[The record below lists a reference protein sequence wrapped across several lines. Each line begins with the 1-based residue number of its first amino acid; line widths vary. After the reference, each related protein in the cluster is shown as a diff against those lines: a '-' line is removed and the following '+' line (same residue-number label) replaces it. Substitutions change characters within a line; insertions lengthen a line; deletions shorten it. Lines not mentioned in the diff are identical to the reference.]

1 MDITDF
7 IARKHKGIIFKKHGT
22 ANAKKIPHQKGPQC
36 ASVYKRKLHIRMHIC
51 IYTIYVHRISNYGI

>member
-36 ASVYKRKLHIRMHIC
+36 ASVYKRKLHTYAHMYIYYIC
-51 IYTIYVHRISNYGI
+51 T